1 MIQLGDFTLYEAP
14 NLFNMERKQTVPY
27 EFEDNVQFMVMIERN
42 LDLLKVERRVS
53 TLSDLMSDVGGF
65 FGLLV
70 MFGRTFSR
78 LWNFNS
84 FNNFLV
90 TRLYKVMKPSEQI
103 EGETSYFDRSEFI
116 SRSYMP
122 QCLTFLC
129 RYRTRK
135 EIAMNKAREKLN

>member
-1 MIQLGDFTLYEAP
+1 MII
-14 NLFNMERKQTVPY
+14 
-27 EFEDNVQFMVMIERN
+27 IERN
-42 LDLLKVERRVS
+42 LDLTKLERRVT

-90 TRLYKVMKPSEQI
+90 SRLYKIMKPSEKVEEQ
-103 EGETSYFDRSEFI
+103 TSYFERSEFLT
-116 SRSYMP
+116 RSNMP

-129 RYRTRK
+129 RLRTRK
-135 EIAMNKAREKLN
+135 EIAMNKARERLN

>member
-1 MIQLGDFTLYEAP
+1 MI
-14 NLFNMERKQTVPY
+14 
-27 EFEDNVQFMVMIERN
+27 MIERN

-70 MFGRTFSR
+70 MFGRTISR

-90 TRLYKVMKPSEQI
+90 SRLYKVMKPSEQI
-103 EGETSYFDRSEFI
+103 EE
-116 SRSYMP
+116 
-122 QCLTFLC
+122 
-129 RYRTRK
+129 
-135 EIAMNKAREKLN
+135 